1 MNNRLMELTQK
12 KESVNVRESQNYDLQ
27 VATHVLFLPIDTK
40 ANLCAWIE
48 KEVTEC
54 HTAELCTTM

>member
-12 KESVNVRESQNYDLQ
+12 KESVNVRESQNYDSQ

-48 KEVTEC
+48 KEVTES